1 MNDWQY
7 DSPYHIVRCAWCHEK
22 FLRTREWAY
31 WYGTKIACSYHCMRA
46 MERADPNSRMNI
58 EARNAA
64 PKANCLARNM
74 RRLQPEEAEGIMADY
89 NAGMTMTQ
97 IAERYDR
104 SVSTVSA
111 VIRQGGYK
119 PPAPKATKHKCLDDD
134 GRKEILRL
142 YRRGMNAWGI
152 SKHLDLN
159 PTTVYRVINRLKAED
174 ENKRAKLMEVG

>member
-1 MNDWQY
+1 MSEWINENAFRV
-7 DSPYHIVRCAWCHEK
+7 VRCAQCK
-22 FLRTREWAY
+22 KLFYRTPEWGW
-31 WYGTKIACSYHCMRA
+31 WYGWRIACSYHCMRA

-111 VIRQGGYK
+111 VIRQGVYK
-119 PPAPKATKHKCLDDD
+119 PPAPKATKHKCLDYD
-134 GRKEILRL
+134 GLREIRRM
-142 YRRGMNAWGI
+142 YRRGMSAWEI
-152 SKHLDLN
+152 SRTLDLN
-159 PTTVYRVINRLKAED
+159 PTTVYRFFERIREEEQA
-174 ENKRAKLMEVG
+174 KRDALMTG